1 MLKNLLTGGHRVQAE
16 GFAGQG
22 DGEALTALDQGE
34 ECEVQTARK
43 AGGVVQS
50 EAAQQKSG
58 FTTWEKPVSVTGGSN
73 LNLSPTLET
82 KP

>member
-34 ECEVQTARK
+34 ECEVHTARK

-50 EAAQQKSG
+50 EAAQ
-58 FTTWEKPVSVTGGSN
+58 VAA
-73 LNLSPTLET
+73 LNVA
-82 KP
+82 K